1 MELEL
6 VLEMM
11 LVLLL
16 LLVLLECRCNLQK
29 AGTLQLLKQHLAQHG
44 RAFSNSFHQAES
56 PCPAPLL
63 LPFVAFSA
71 IGCWQLV

>member
-6 VLEMM
+6 ELEMVLVLE
-11 LVLLL
+11 L

-56 PCPAPLL
+56 PCPLPLL

>member
-6 VLEMM
+6 EMLLE
-11 LVLLL
+11 LEL

-56 PCPAPLL
+56 PCPAATPPPLCS
-63 LPFVAFSA
+63 F
-71 IGCWQLV
+71 

>member
-6 VLEMM
+6 EMVLE
-11 LVLLL
+11 LEL

-56 PCPAPLL
+56 PCPVPLGS
-63 LPFVAFSA
+63 F
-71 IGCWQLV
+71 